1 MNSNDFWNR
10 GSTGFSVFN
19 PEQQQD
25 ANGDNEEMLTVVPV
39 TDEPIEE
46 DDSFRLDNFQV
57 VRREFFSHISEPSI
71 TFNNYKIGLNSACI
85 KRLPQIDYIQFLVN
99 RQTRKLAIR
108 PCLESDLHSFQWCTT
123 SGGKRKPRQVTGKIF
138 FMKLFDMMGWN
149 PNYRYKILGKLIRA
163 NGEYLFVF
171 DLTSTEVY
179 QRIIKEGAKPKVS
192 RTPVFPAEWQDQF
205 GVSYEE
211 HLKSLQINIFENY
224 AVYGIK
230 DREAQASDQPVIS
243 DSTEQPALP
252 ADTRSGGTDTWQN
265 R

>member
-1 MNSNDFWNR
+1 MNNNDFWNR
-10 GSTGFSVFN
+10 GMPGFIPMSPEST
-19 PEQQQD
+19 
-25 ANGDNEEMLTVVPV
+25 DNSPGENDEMLTVVPV

-46 DDSFRLDNFQV
+46 DDSFSLDKFQV

-71 TFNNYKIGLNSACI
+71 TFSNYKIGLNSACI

-99 RQTRKLAIR
+99 RQTQKLAIR
-108 PCLESDLHSFQWCTT
+108 PCLESDLHSFQWCTN

-179 QRIIKEGAKPKVS
+179 QRIIKEGAKPKTS

-205 GVSYEE
+205 GVPYEE
-211 HLKSLQINIFENY
+211 HRKSLQINIFDNY

-230 DREAQASDQPVIS
+230 DKEAGQTASADVPAQ
-243 DSTEQPALP
+243 TEQPRLP
-252 ADTRSGGTDTWQN
+252 SEIRSGGTETWQN